1 MALLFSYEKKALVIQ
16 REKRKKV
23 LLAQFLS
30 LIILIV
36 RSTNIFSLETPEAD
50 DNRKVLLYHTI
61 TWVFFALTLKL
72 SPIEFHQIFFI
83 PSTPLSFFLS
93 LLSVC
98 FSNQSSLG
106 NNVQTQKEKVL
117 LLLCCFSIDW
127 QHNSIMIFSLSLL
140 LFQVHFQ
147 YQILNCWSYPSPCRY
162 DYWAWHDSCSN
173 LEIHFVAGATNPLL
187 PLPPPLLQ
195 SQPRKSEED
204 FRASAALI

>member
-16 REKRKKV
+16 REKRKKFFLPNFFLWSSWLWGV
-23 LLAQFLS
+23 QTYFLLRLPKQM
-30 LIILIV
+30 IIEK
-36 RSTNIFSLETPEAD
+36 F
-50 DNRKVLLYHTI
+50 YYTI
-61 TWVFFALTLKL
+61 TGVFFALTLKL

>member
-140 LFQVHFQ
+140 LFQVQ

-162 DYWAWHDSCSN
+162 DCWAWHDSCSS